1 MSLEA
6 LPGIVQ
12 LPRTNPPW
20 GLASPHWREGRCR
33 EAHLERGCV
42 VSQGHRKTELC
53 PPIDS
58 QVPNLKMNCW
68 CWTASWL
75 NGCFDL
81 GAMCPRGSARKSGW
95 AEACVDLHPPRSC
108 GGEHHV
114 SLLTVVKLL
123 DWECWPLP
131 ECLGDYNSLPLY
143 CLALFHS
150 DQ

>member
-12 LPRTNPPW
+12 LPRMNPPW

-42 VSQGHRKTELC
+42 VSQGHPKTELRL
-53 PPIDS
+53 PIDS

-75 NGCFDL
+75 NAALTWGLCAHLEVQGKAAGQKPVWICIPL
-81 GAMCPRGSARKSGW
+81 GAA
-95 AEACVDLHPPRSC
+95 
-108 GGEHHV
+108 GE
-114 SLLTVVKLL
+114 SITF
-123 DWECWPLP
+123 P
-131 ECLGDYNSLPLY
+131 S
-143 CLALFHS
+143 
-150 DQ
+150 